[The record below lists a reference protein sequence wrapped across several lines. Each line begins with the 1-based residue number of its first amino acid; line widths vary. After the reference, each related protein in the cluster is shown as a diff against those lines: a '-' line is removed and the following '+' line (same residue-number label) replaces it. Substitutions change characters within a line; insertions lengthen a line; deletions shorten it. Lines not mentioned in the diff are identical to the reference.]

1 LPTRRHDE
9 TKGTKKYLVSCAVP
23 EFLARCCRR
32 LVLLTACGSVTACSG
47 TQLRLNDEKTQ
58 QIVKEIRSAEDAF
71 RQRRARF
78 GGLKELI
85 DAGLLP
91 GSLADGME
99 AGHRFELRANENT
112 YQAVAVPAEKDDR
125 YAYVGWA
132 FYVDESGVVRGMS
145 YGKDNGYVIAGKDAP
160 PVRSQ

>member
-1 LPTRRHDE
+1 MM
-9 TKGTKKYLVSCAVP
+9 KG
-23 EFLARCCRR
+23 
-32 LVLLTACGSVTACSG
+32 
-47 TQLRLNDEKTQ
+47 
-58 QIVKEIRSAEDAF
+58 IRSAEDAF
-71 RQRRARF
+71 RQHRARF

-91 GSLADGME
+91 ASLADGME
-99 AGHRFELRANENT
+99 AGHRFEFRANENT

-132 FYVDESGVVRGMS
+132 FYVDESGVIRGTAF
-145 YGKDNGYVIAGKDAP
+145 GKDSGYVIPGKDTP